1 MNNPVAFTLFG
12 LDIRWYAIII
22 SLGMVLGV
30 ILAVRRAKNF
40 GFTQD
45 GVLDIVLI
53 GIPAAIIGARAYYV
67 IFEWDRYAGDFMAM
81 INIRGGGMAIHGGV
95 IAGILAGYIVCKR
108 KKLSPLKALD
118 LFAPSIILGQAIGR
132 WGNFMNNEA
141 HGGVTDLPWAIPVN
155 GQMVHPTFLYE
166 SIADFLIF
174 LFLLYFDKKYKKTD
188 SEVFLLYGIF
198 YSLARFFIEGMRT
211 DSLYIGDTGIRTA
224 QLISVVIILVFSGL
238 FYLSRR
244 RYSKKRSK

>member
-1 MNNPVAFTLFG
+1 MNNPVAFTVFG

-30 ILAVRRAKNF
+30 ILAVHRSEKF
-40 GFTQD
+40 GFSND
-45 GVLDIVLI
+45 DVLDLVLI
-53 GIPAAIIGARAYYV
+53 AIPASIIGARMYYV
-67 IFEWDRYAGDFMAM
+67 AFEWDRYAGDFLAM

-95 IAGILAGYIVCKR
+95 IAGIIAGYLVVRK
-108 KKLSPLKALD
+108 KKLSALKGLD

-166 SIADFLIF
+166 SIADFLVF
-174 LFLLYFDKKYKKTD
+174 LFLLYYDKKYKKTD
-188 SEVFLLYGIF
+188 GEVFLLYGIL
-198 YSLARFFIEGMRT
+198 YSIARFFIEGMRT
-211 DSLYIGDTGIRTA
+211 DSLYVAGMRTA
-224 QLISVVIILVFSGL
+224 QLISIAIIVVFSIL
-238 FYLSRR
+238 FFVIRKR
-244 RYSKKRSK
+244 KKI